1 MEKEQIQSAGPAGTD
16 AGEIV
21 HRPPDDEIRFYH
33 AVADGD
39 MDEARKN
46 CQERQFENMEGAGIL
61 SKDPV
66 TNFKYHFVITA
77 SMLARIC
84 KESGMGLEQAFR
96 LSDRYIQRLD
106 SIDTVEGVVR
116 LHDQMV
122 LEYTGKMRLLKRT
135 GQTLKPVSDCVE
147 YVYSHIR
154 ERITVDDLADVTGVS
169 ASYLSRLF
177 KRELGIPVS
186 VYIREQKLR
195 KAENLLRFSEM
206 SLVEIGEYL
215 SFASQSHF
223 IQIFRSYSGM
233 TPKKYRNTY
242 RMKGMDHFG
251 PVLPEEKESASP
263 L

>member
-1 MEKEQIQSAGPAGTD
+1 
-16 AGEIV
+16 
-21 HRPPDDEIRFYH
+21 
-33 AVADGD
+33 
-39 MDEARKN
+39 
-46 CQERQFENMEGAGIL
+46 
-61 SKDPV
+61 
-66 TNFKYHFVITA
+66 
-77 SMLARIC
+77 
-84 KESGMGLEQAFR
+84 MGLEQAFR

-177 KRELGIPVS
+177 KRELGIS
-186 VYIREQKLR
+186 ISDYIREQKLR

-223 IQIFRSYSGM
+223 IQIFRSYFGM

-242 RMKGMDHFG
+242 RMKGMDLFE
-251 PVLPEEKESASP
+251 PDVPKENESASP